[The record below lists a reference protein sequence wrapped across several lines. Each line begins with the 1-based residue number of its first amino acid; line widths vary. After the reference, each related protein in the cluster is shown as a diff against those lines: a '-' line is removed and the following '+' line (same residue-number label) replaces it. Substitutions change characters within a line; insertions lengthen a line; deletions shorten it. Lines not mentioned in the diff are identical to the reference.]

1 MTELFNLIFSMPTY
15 IYQIF
20 YDLRSQYILD
30 GGFIPLNNKNNER
43 PDWREYWP
51 IKNFLSNNLLDEDS
65 LYGFFSPKFK
75 EKTSLTSD
83 NVKEFINVNSGH
95 DVFLFCPYFDQAAY
109 FKSVFE
115 HMFEAHPSSNKI
127 DIINSLIEKIGYAVN
142 LNELVMDSRHTIFS
156 NFIVAK
162 PKFWRLWLALNE
174 KIFNEA
180 EDAKSTFYS
189 YLNTEANYHI
199 DSKVQNKVFIM
210 ERIASL
216 ILLLEPDF
224 KVCAYNQIHMP
235 IAHYGFKDSAL
246 DLAQL
251 NAFKM
256 AYGLTHHSEYINLF
270 LSYRDML
277 AKVVHGNNAHEVS

>member
-1 MTELFNLIFSMPTY
+1 MATF

-20 YDLRSQYILD
+20 YDLPSQYILD
-30 GGFIPLNNKNNER
+30 NGFIPLNNKNNSR

-51 IKNFLSNNLLDEDS
+51 IKNFLLNNELDEES
-65 LYGFFSPKFK
+65 FYGFFSPKFK

-83 NVKEFINVNSGH
+83 NVKDFINTNLLGH
-95 DVFLFCPYFDQAAY
+95 DVFLFCPYFDQTAY

-115 HMFEAHPSSNKI
+115 QMFEAHPSSNKI
-127 DIINSLIEKIGYAVN
+127 DTINELIEKIGYEVN

-162 PKFWRLWLALNE
+162 PKFWKLWLALNE

-180 EDAKSTFYS
+180 ENTSSNFYS
-189 YLNTEANYHI
+189 YLNTETNYHI

-210 ERIASL
+210 ERMASL
-216 ILLLEPDF
+216 ILLLEPTF
-224 KVCAYNQIHMP
+224 KVCAYNQIHIP
-235 IAHYGFKDSAL
+235 IAHHAFKDRGL

-251 NAFKM
+251 NAFKI
-256 AYGLTHHSEYINLF
+256 AFALTRHKEYLELF
-270 LSYRDML
+270 YSYRNML
-277 AKVVHGNNAHEVS
+277 AKIVLDNNSHIAP